1 MVNVRENSGTIDT
14 GYNNDTVN
22 VSANSGTIDTGYNND
37 TVNVSANSGTI
48 DTGYNND
55 TVNVSTNS
63 GLIDTGSSDDAVNV
77 VRSSGTTNLFDGN
90 DEFFAIE
97 QVGTVGMGAGND
109 SATIE
114 SYVDGE
120 ADGSIDGGSGFDEL
134 SFTGWDV
141 SDVSNF
147 ARSGEFGD
155 FVNYASKPTEEAL
168 QSDHLRL
175 STEDLESVDW
185 IKTSFDSNA
194 VSDARLV
201 GVSKT
206 TVDVED
212 DLTVDY
218 DVNGNSEADAISVSI
233 GASAYSELITI
244 GVEDSDFDA
253 ADGVSFDIDFG
264 GVSSSSSSS
273 TSEGSD
279 AVAVSFGLG
288 FNGTDGIADADAN
301 LSGSELDLA
310 ISNVSG
316 VMADAESI
324 VGDVMAVSSNDIVD
338 ATELM
343 VVADAS
349 VQAAL
354 SADVKTIS
362 IATTTAGSSEAVGWQ
377 DVSVLEDSNVT
388 SGGLGLID
396 AAAQAMNSVSAES
409 VGADGVGVGGI
420 ATADAISHTTGITDT
435 DFSFADIESSISADL
450 SESTSASATSVFG
463 DAVSS
468 LTSSIQGIFGGSSPN
483 NIENSESISAIV
495 NEQGFAE
502 ASTVGGTAV
511 STADQSAE
519 AISSYEITTSGQLT
533 LIGESNLTSTTTSK
547 VTED

>member
-1 MVNVRENSGTIDT
+1 M
-14 GYNNDTVN
+14 
-22 VSANSGTIDTGYNND
+22 
-37 TVNVSANSGTI
+37 
-48 DTGYNND
+48 
-55 TVNVSTNS
+55 NVSTNS
-63 GLIDTGSSDDAVNV
+63 GSIDTGSNDDTVNLV
-77 VRSSGTTNLFDGN
+77 TSSGTTNLFDGN

-97 QVGTVGMGAGND
+97 QVGIVGMGSGND
-109 SATIE
+109 SAIIE

-120 ADGSIDGGSGFDEL
+120 ADGFIDGGSGFDKL

-141 SDVSNF
+141 SNVSNF

-155 FVNYASKPTEEAL
+155 FVNYVSKPTEETL

-185 IKTSFDSNA
+185 IRTSFGSNA

-201 GVSKT
+201 GVSET

-212 DLTVDY
+212 DVIVDY
-218 DVNGNSEADAISVSI
+218 DVTGSSEADAVGVSI

-253 ADGVSFDIDFG
+253 ADGVSFDLDFG
-264 GVSSSSSSS
+264 GMSSASTSS

-279 AVAVSFGLG
+279 AVAVGFGLG
-288 FNGTDGIADADAN
+288 FIGTDGIADTDVN
-301 LSGSELDLA
+301 LTGSELDLV
-310 ISNVSG
+310 ISNMSR

-338 ATELM
+338 ATQLM
-343 VVADAS
+343 VAADAS

-354 SADVKTIS
+354 SADVQTIS

-377 DVSVLEDSNVT
+377 DVSVLQDSNVT

-396 AAAQAMNSVSAES
+396 VDAQVMNSVSAES
-409 VGADGVGVGGI
+409 VGADGVGIGGI
-420 ATADAISHTTGITDT
+420 VIADTISHTTGISDT
-435 DFSFADIESSISADL
+435 DFSFADIESSIRADL
-450 SESTSASATSVFG
+450 TDSTSASSTSVFG

-468 LTSSIQGIFGGSSPN
+468 LTSSIQGISGGSNPN
-483 NIENSESISAIV
+483 TIKNSESISAIV
-495 NEQGFAE
+495 SEQGFVE
-502 ASTVGGTAV
+502 ASTVVGIAV

-519 AISSYEITTSGQLT
+519 AISSYDITTSEQLA
-533 LIGESNLTSTTTSK
+533 LVGESNLTSTTTSK
-547 VTED
+547 VTEN